1 MCGCPVLATRKLLS
15 EHQLRAASRFRQLW
29 ELAVLSGMPSPK
41 YDHPVD
47 YVVVDADSPS
57 QVALAASSELRE
69 VRAML
74 GVRPF
79 ALVVAVCGTGRA
91 LVAVNRR
98 QKATAAD
105 VLRWALDP
113 SGRPMGLRPDA
124 QGGPPM
130 NEIPYLLQIESD
142 VAAFHYKF
150 PLRFDLIMARRRVMG
165 VFKKTRPA
173 VGSRIVRV
181 HLTLGK
187 AVVDVFDGKGWSSSS
202 ARRNER
208 YARHSRG
215 SHRRTRMPSLATSL
229 SEWWACKSGLLNSKR
244 SGNRT

>member
-1 MCGCPVLATRKLLS
+1 MPPALSSRSLGHRQAQVVRITIENPWFSTDHDESSTNVRRITATANLKECAVVSLATRKLLS

-47 YVVVDADSPS
+47 YAAVGADAPS

-105 VLRWALDP
+105 VLRWALDDLA
-113 SGRPMGLRPDA
+113 GRWGYA
-124 QGGPPM
+124 QTRR
-130 NEIPYLLQIESD
+130 E
-142 VAAFHYKF
+142 
-150 PLRFDLIMARRRVMG
+150 ARR
-165 VFKKTRPA
+165 
-173 VGSRIVRV
+173 
-181 HLTLGK
+181 
-187 AVVDVFDGKGWSSSS
+187 
-202 ARRNER
+202 
-208 YARHSRG
+208 
-215 SHRRTRMPSLATSL
+215 
-229 SEWWACKSGLLNSKR
+229 
-244 SGNRT
+244 